1 MSIRK
6 IIREELRKVFEADY
20 YDRFPDFIDPL
31 FNPQMGRYPPV
42 GMHAYGTI
50 VTEEEEI
57 KLDRSSE
64 EQKLYKFYLICDKL
78 CELEGVEV
86 KNQMIADSMPVRKE
100 EFVENCV
107 YSESLLFYENIN
119 ISSDPSMAFYKSEV
133 KGVPC
138 YYVQYAGFEF
148 IFIKNGA
155 PGNEYWLEE
164 MWDVDGNYIY

>member
-57 KLDRSSE
+57 KG
-64 EQKLYKFYLICDKL
+64 Q
-78 CELEGVEV
+78 
-86 KNQMIADSMPVRKE
+86 
-100 EFVENCV
+100 
-107 YSESLLFYENIN
+107 
-119 ISSDPSMAFYKSEV
+119 
-133 KGVPC
+133 
-138 YYVQYAGFEF
+138 
-148 IFIKNGA
+148 
-155 PGNEYWLEE
+155 
-164 MWDVDGNYIY
+164 